1 MITIVINDAPY
12 GNERSYNALRLA
24 MALVKQGETD
34 LRIFLMGDAVV
45 CGLAGQRTH
54 EGYYNIERMLKGLV
68 RRATISACSTCMDAR
83 GIEDEDFTEGVK
95 RGSTTPQL
103 AEWVAASDKVLVF

>member
-1 MITIVINDAPY
+1 MITIVINDSPY
-12 GNERSYNALRLA
+12 GNERPYNALRLA
-24 MALVKQGETD
+24 MALVKEGETD

-45 CGLAGQRTH
+45 CGLAGQRTP
-54 EGYYNIERMLKGLV
+54 EGYYNIERMLKGLA
-68 RRATISACSTCMDAR
+68 RRATISVCSTCMDAR
-83 GIEDEDFTEGVK
+83 GINDEDLAEGVK

>member
-1 MITIVINDAPY
+1 MITMIINDSPY
-12 GNERSYNALRLA
+12 GNERPYNALRLA
-24 MALVKQGETD
+24 MALVRQGETD

-45 CGLAGQRTH
+45 CGLAGQSTPQ
-54 EGYYNIERMLKGLV
+54 GYYNIERMLKGLV
-68 RRATISACSTCMDAR
+68 GRATVSACSTCMDAR
-83 GIEDEDFTEGVK
+83 GIKNEDLTEGVN